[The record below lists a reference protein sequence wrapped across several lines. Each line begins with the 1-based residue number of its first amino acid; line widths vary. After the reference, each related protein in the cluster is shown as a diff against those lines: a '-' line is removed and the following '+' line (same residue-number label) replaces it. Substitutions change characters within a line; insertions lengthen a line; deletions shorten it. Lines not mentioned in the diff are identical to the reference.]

1 MSLYKDLR
9 EFIELLNSHG
19 VEYLVVGAHCL
30 AFHGV
35 ARTTGDLDFFVRV
48 SPENAQRLADVV
60 KDFGFAS
67 TGLSSDDF
75 MDADQVIQLGV
86 APYRID
92 VLTGIDS
99 VGFDEAWSSRV
110 QGQLDGLQVNY
121 LGRDLFIKN
130 KLAVGRSQDIAD
142 AQRLRE
148 LKPDQG
154 DTNR

>member
-35 ARTTGDLDFFVRV
+35 ARNTGDLDFFVRV
-48 SPENAQRLADVV
+48 SPENAERIADVV
-60 KDFGFAS
+60 RAFGFAS
-67 TGLSSDDF
+67 TGLSAKDF
-75 MDADQVIQLGV
+75 LEPHQVVQLGI

-92 VLTGIDS
+92 ILTGIDS
-99 VGFDEAWSSRV
+99 VDFDEAWSWRV
-110 QGQLDGLQVNY
+110 PGQLDSLRVNY
-121 LGRDLFIKN
+121 LSKDLFIRN

-142 AQRLRE
+142 ANRLRE
-148 LKPDQG
+148 MDSDQG
-154 DTNR
+154 DTKR

>member
-48 SPENAQRLADVV
+48 SPENAQRLAGVIHA
-60 KDFGFAS
+60 FGFAS
-67 TGLSSDDF
+67 TGLSAKDF
-75 MDADQVIQLGV
+75 SEPDQVIQLGV

-92 VLTGIDS
+92 ILTGINS
-99 VGFDEAWSSRV
+99 VNFDEAWASRV
-110 QGQLDGLQVNY
+110 EGQLDGLRVNY
-121 LGRDLFIKN
+121 LSKDLFIRN

-142 AQRLRE
+142 ADRVRNI
-148 LKPDQG
+148 K
-154 DTNR
+154 TT

>member
-19 VEYLVVGAHCL
+19 VEYLVVGAHSL
-30 AFHGV
+30 
-35 ARTTGDLDFFVRV
+35 
-48 SPENAQRLADVV
+48 
-60 KDFGFAS
+60 
-67 TGLSSDDF
+67 
-75 MDADQVIQLGV
+75 
-86 APYRID
+86 
-92 VLTGIDS
+92 
-99 VGFDEAWSSRV
+99 AWSSRV

-142 AQRLRE
+142 AQRLRD

-154 DTNR
+154 DTSR